1 MKAVI
6 FYVTRYETHFRAVME
21 HKLLL
26 SSEEKICA
34 SVKRLEQAQRRMGE
48 LDRLF
53 IRIYEDNVAGRIN
66 DKRFSMMSRSYETE
80 QEQLKVEIQTL
91 QQDIEVQERQIE
103 NLEQFIQR
111 VHKYKDLNEL
121 TPYALRELVKGVY
134 IEAPDKS
141 GGKRRQ
147 NIRISMAVFAD
158 GTALGTV
165 GGGAVEYQSIC
176 TAKEVLRTRKSGTK
190 NFCLDRNDIADIG
203 MICGGDVVIC
213 FQFFAHDDAQ
223 IILLLKQVCT
233 LLAQNLHVWFVLAI
247 QDDAVSGMGIYTKAN
262 GLEFLPDVPI
272 EEIKPLISSKGRRS
286 AGNPYYYAE
295 PLNRAET
302 VYVFGGG
309 HVSAALVPVLARVG
323 FSVTVFE
330 ERPEFCTRERF
341 PDATALLLGSY
352 QHISDKL
359 TIRPAD
365 YVVIMTRGH
374 QGDFD
379 ALLYAMRSP
388 ATYVGVIGGRR
399 KIAHTNQRLM
409 ENGIPESDLP
419 RIHAPIG
426 LPIGAE
432 TPEEIAISVTA
443 ELIQHR
449 ARHQQ

>member
-1 MKAVI
+1 MKELFSSMLDAVLRGEDVVLCSI
-6 FYVTRYETHFRAVME
+6 IA
-21 HKLLL
+21 
-26 SSEEKICA
+26 A
-34 SVKRLEQAQRRMGE
+34 SGSTPRG
-48 LDRLF
+48 
-53 IRIYEDNVAGRIN
+53 AGA
-66 DKRFSMMSRSYETE
+66 K
-80 QEQLKVEIQTL
+80 
-91 QQDIEVQERQIE
+91 
-103 NLEQFIQR
+103 
-111 VHKYKDLNEL
+111 
-121 TPYALRELVKGVY
+121 
-134 IEAPDKS
+134 
-141 GGKRRQ
+141 
-147 NIRISMAVFAD
+147 MAVFAD

-272 EEIKPLISSKGRRS
+272 EEIKPLISSKGRCS

-388 ATYVGVIGGRR
+388 ATYVGVIGSRR

-419 RIHAPIG
+419 RIHEPIG